1 MIKPVPIKAIALILL
16 FLLPIVSCKKSNSN
30 EDETPE
36 IIHLNPGTM
45 GYAPFEVVQ
54 IPLQEVAIAQQEIN
68 TTINGKPLKIAIIDN
83 NAHFIMP
90 ELDEGQYTV
99 KFKATRDFEFSI
111 FVRKASDQLT
121 AEEYHTQYAQ
131 GFVNV
136 MYGIEQR
143 SKDASLGTAEKAALT
158 ADKQR
163 FAALFDEYE
172 KAYATLNADE
182 KMAFAHTMAGNYSWV
197 SFLVNSTQGIT
208 KNTVKIQ
215 ELTKAPMATDI
226 FDYEAQQQYAITK
239 WLQSSRILRDNITK
253 LSAMILLVPVTGA
266 IPIIGT
272 LGTGIAIGYLITE
285 VAASLS
291 INLADL
297 SALLDITFAP
307 YDDLTLDDAASKVY
321 DHAEERVL
329 SVQARFRNLLSS
341 DQSGSEIT
349 GTLKNFLT
357 DLLDFRSTV
366 TKILDKMPARFKPTV
381 LIASLKSSTNAVKRQ
396 VNGAYLSITNIS
408 NSQVK
413 VAFSKLTDGTFK
425 ILPTVTGTTD
435 QQVSFDVTYSNPNF
449 SSKQIKKTISTT
461 VKYAI
466 DSTNHYKQLVLG
478 NWRVTNVESG
488 EAYDMVVLAD
498 GKAQYLH
505 QGATYN
511 ATWQISKVGKKYYFR
526 EFNFWHPG
534 YNQFRVFN
542 AGFADEGL
550 RTPLTGFMHYND
562 LGGGKGPGPAIRYQ
576 KK

>member
-1 MIKPVPIKAIALILL
+1 
-16 FLLPIVSCKKSNSN
+16 
-30 EDETPE
+30 
-36 IIHLNPGTM
+36 
-45 GYAPFEVVQ
+45 
-54 IPLQEVAIAQQEIN
+54 
-68 TTINGKPLKIAIIDN
+68 
-83 NAHFIMP
+83 
-90 ELDEGQYTV
+90 
-99 KFKATRDFEFSI
+99 
-111 FVRKASDQLT
+111 
-121 AEEYHTQYAQ
+121 
-131 GFVNV
+131 
-136 MYGIEQR
+136 
-143 SKDASLGTAEKAALT
+143 
-158 ADKQR
+158 
-163 FAALFDEYE
+163 
-172 KAYATLNADE
+172 
-182 KMAFAHTMAGNYSWV
+182 
-197 SFLVNSTQGIT
+197 
-208 KNTVKIQ
+208 
-215 ELTKAPMATDI
+215 
-226 FDYEAQQQYAITK
+226 
-239 WLQSSRILRDNITK
+239 
-253 LSAMILLVPVTGA
+253 MILLVPVTGA